1 MRRTRLN
8 PQNSVP
14 RFLLLGQ
21 NRQNTLV
28 FWCPAIPGPA
38 AGHLVS
44 WCSSLGHGS
53 LVFSLFWC
61 FGFLVYWCSGGLV
74 FSLFL
79 FSGGLVLWCSGFQLV
94 LVLWCSGALVA
105 WCILPKLPT
114 GSLCCHTCLLLP
126 QRQLYGGNRDCASD
140 SGIIIP
146 ESDIY
151 SSDGSKYLPTIAPDR

>member
-1 MRRTRLN
+1 MGKIDKILLFFGALLFQDLQQVTWFPGALLWAMVAWF
-8 PQNSVP
+8 SVC
-14 RFLLLGQ
+14 FGA
-21 NRQNTLV
+21 LV
-28 FWCPAIPGPA
+28 FWCTGA
-38 AGHLVS
+38 LVA
-44 WCSSLGHGS
+44 W
-53 LVFSLFWC
+53 FSVC
-61 FGFLVYWCSGGLV
+61 FCFLVA
-74 FSLFL
+74 
-79 FSGGLVLWCSGFQLV
+79 WCSGFQLV